1 MEIEL
6 HPLAED
12 WDSIISPFKHTFF
25 ETSVWAKIV
34 KEGYGCDVYL
44 VLLKENSRIL
54 LGLPAMLLNFK
65 IIKLLFAYYP
75 YGNFFGDLSLIPHFF
90 TEFDKILG
98 KYNIHR
104 VRFAEKSNNSIMVP
118 PEYKQCLSWQHIL
131 DLRDK
136 NVESLWAG
144 YKKRVR
150 RDVRRAERSGITITA
165 AENEEEIGQYYG
177 LYIQTMIR
185 NRAFRPHT
193 KKLYNAIYQYLSK
206 KEKAAFLLARLN
218 GGIIGGLIVILVD
231 DTAYY
236 LGNASDVKYLK
247 FCPNDLL
254 LHSGIKLALSR
265 NLKYFDFMTTSFGDD
280 ALMHFK
286 EKWGTERLPFYT
298 FERNLSLFRSNVW
311 DILWKINE
319 IKIGTYIFNKLQLLK
334 K

>member
-12 WDSIISPFKHTFF
+12 WDSLISPFKHTFF
-25 ETSVWAKIV
+25 ETSIWAKIV
-34 KEGYGCDVYL
+34 KQGYGCDVFL
-44 VLLKENSRIL
+44 ILLKNNYRIL

-65 IIKLLFAYYP
+65 IIKLLLAYYP
-75 YGNFFGDLSLIPHFF
+75 YGNFFGDLSLISDFF
-90 TEFDKILG
+90 KELDKVLD

-104 VRFAEKSNNSIMVP
+104 IRITEKSNNSIIVP
-118 PEYKQCLSWQHIL
+118 PGYRQCLSWQHIL
-131 DLRDK
+131 DIQGK
-136 NVESLWAG
+136 NEESLWAG

-150 RDVRRAERSGITITA
+150 RDVRRAERLGITITPVQ
-165 AENEEEIGQYYG
+165 NEEEIDKYYH

-193 KKLYNAIYQYLSK
+193 KKFYNAIYHFLAK
-206 KEKAAFLLARLN
+206 KENASFLLAKLN
-218 GGIIGGLIVILVD
+218 GRVIGGLIVILVD

-265 NLKYFDFMTTSFGDD
+265 NLKYFDFMTTSYDD
-280 ALMHFK
+280 YALIHFK
-286 EKWGTERLPFYT
+286 EKWGTKKLPFYT
-298 FERNLSLFRSNVW
+298 FEKNLSLFRSKIW
-311 DILWKINE
+311 DFFWRINE